1 MQRAPACPS
10 SALPARTHG
19 IPGDGAPRPPPPTR
33 PPPPVAPLAQPAD
46 AQRRPLSDCGVRLRL
61 LATTDLHGQLLSY
74 DYFANRPQYGQGL
87 AQIATLIAAARAE
100 VPGSILLDN
109 GDFLQGSALTEPALP
124 PAARRRPNPAIVA
137 FNTLGYDAVALGNH
151 EFNFGLDRLH
161 EAIAPARFPVL
172 AANAVLVPGATP
184 LADRLLFA
192 PYALIRRN
200 LTDRGGR
207 CHAVTVGVI
216 GLTPPQILDWDRR
229 HLEGR
234 LQMRGMVETAR
245 AWVPEMRRAGADLV
259 VCLAHTGIFPVA
271 TAQAD
276 DVCAADLAALPGIDA
291 VIAGHSHLV
300 WPPTSL
306 PGEPALA
313 PELTLVA
320 GKPVVQPGHSGTHL
334 GIIDL
339 WLSPGAR
346 GWEVSASRTSAAS
359 TSEIIAGLPRE
370 VIRAAATPLRREL
383 GPDHR
388 AVLGRMR
395 RGLGQ
400 TPIPL
405 HSYFATLAPSA
416 ATQLLA
422 DAKTDHVRQALAGRP
437 EAALPI
443 LASVTPFRI
452 GGRGGPLNYTDIAPG
467 PMTLRNVL
475 DLYPFPNTILAQEV
489 TGAAIAERLETAAR
503 IYATLRPG
511 ESEQPLI
518 DPHGPMLLSEQIPG
532 LAYRIDLSRREG
544 RIVDLRFGG
553 LPLSP
558 RTRLVFVTNSF
569 RAATFPMPGARLLLD
584 EDTPSNE
591 VLAAWLRRGG
601 RPRPPLA
608 PRWSFMPMP
617 GTGAYYDTGPGALRH
632 LAEIAPFAPV
642 FAGVTPL
649 GFHRFRLQL

>member
-1 MQRAPACPS
+1 RIPGAGAPRRPPEGVPRAPA
-10 SALPARTHG
+10 
-19 IPGDGAPRPPPPTR
+19 
-33 PPPPVAPLAQPAD
+33 AQPAD
-46 AQRRPLSDCGVRLRL
+46 AQPRPLSDRRVRLRL

-109 GDFLQGSALTEPALP
+109 GDFLQGSALTEPA
-124 PAARRRPNPAIVA
+124 AQSAGRRRPNPAIVA

-161 EAIAPARFPVL
+161 EAVAQARFPVL
-172 AANAVLVPGATP
+172 AANAVLVPGPTP

-192 PYALIRRN
+192 PYALVRRS
-200 LTDRGGR
+200 LTDRDGQR
-207 CHAVTVGVI
+207 HAVTVGI
-216 GLTPPQILDWDRR
+216 LGLTPPQILDWDRR

-234 LQMRGMVETAR
+234 LQMRGMIEAAR
-245 AWVPEMRRAGADLV
+245 AWVPEIRRAGADLV
-259 VCLAHTGIFPVA
+259 VCLAHTGMFP
-271 TAQAD
+271 TTPPQGD
-276 DVCAADLAALPGIDA
+276 EVCAADLAALPGIDA

-300 WPPTSL
+300 WPPDPL

-313 PELTLVA
+313 PELALVA
-320 GKPVVQPGHSGTHL
+320 GKPVVQPGHSGSHL

-339 WLSPGAR
+339 WLTPGAR
-346 GWEVSASRTSAAS
+346 GWEVAASRTCAAS
-359 TSEIIAGLPRE
+359 TSEIVAGLPRE

-383 GPDHR
+383 APDHR

-395 RGLGQ
+395 RSQGE
-400 TPIPL
+400 TPVAL

-416 ATQLLA
+416 ATQVLA
-422 DAKTDHVRQALAGRP
+422 DAKIDHVRRALAGRP

-475 DLYPFPNTILAQEV
+475 DLYPFPNTLLAQEV
-489 TGAAIAERLETAAR
+489 TGAAIADRLEIAAR

-511 ESEQPLI
+511 ETDQPLI
-518 DPHGPMLLSEQIPG
+518 HPDRAMTLSEQIPG
-532 LAYRIDLSRREG
+532 LSYRIDLSRREG

-553 LPLSP
+553 LPLAP
-558 RTRLVFVTNSF
+558 GARLVLVTNSF
-569 RAATFPMPGARLLLD
+569 RAATFPVPGARLLLD
-584 EDTPSNE
+584 EDTPSNA

-601 RPRPPLA
+601 RPRAPLA
-608 PRWSFMPMP
+608 PRWSFVPMP

-632 LAEIAPFAPV
+632 LAEIAQFAPV
-642 FAGVTPL
+642 FAGVTPQ
-649 GFHRFRLQL
+649 GFHRFRLRL